1 MGKKRKNL
9 GILVMVTMIV
19 SMLGGCGSS
28 TTGSTGS
35 TGSTEKAIKIAVVLK
50 AINSDYWKQVKAG
63 AEDAGKSLGVDVEVV
78 GPNAETDIAGQASMM
93 EDQIVKGVSAL
104 VVAPSQPSAALSTF
118 DKADA
123 AKIPVLL
130 IDTDAKW
137 DKKKSFL
144 GTGNEAGGK
153 VGGDFIAKSLKP
165 GDDIVMIR
173 GALGDATHDERIKGA
188 TDAIKAAGL
197 DVSAVQP
204 ADSDRA
210 KAMSVMENLLQT
222 HPNVKAVFCSND
234 EMALGAARA
243 LKAANKTDVVI
254 VGFDGSPDAVN
265 AILSGEITASVA
277 QSAYSIGK
285 QGVEA
290 AVKVAKGE
298 TIDARIDTG
307 TNLVTKENAQKAKD
321 DLAKILAGQK

>member
-1 MGKKRKNL
+1 MKRQGKKL

-19 SMLGGCGSS
+19 SVLGGCGSS
-28 TTGSTGS
+28 TTSTSSTSTGKS
-35 TGSTEKAIKIAVVLK
+35 TKVAVVLK

-63 AEDAGKSLGVDVEVV
+63 AEYAGKELGVDVEVV

-93 EDQIVKGVSAL
+93 EDQITKGVSAL

-130 IDTDAKW
+130 IDTDAQW
-137 DKKKSFL
+137 DKKKSFI

-153 VGGDFIAKSLKP
+153 VGGEFIAKNLKA

-197 DVSAVQP
+197 NVSTVQP
-204 ADSDRA
+204 ADSDRS

-222 HPNVKAVFCSND
+222 HPDVKAVFCSND
-234 EMALGAARA
+234 EMALGASRA
-243 LKAANKTDVVI
+243 LKAANKSDVIV
-254 VGFDGSPDAVN
+254 VGFDGSPDAIN
-265 AILSGEITASVA
+265 AVLSGDLTASVA
-277 QSAYSIGK
+277 QSAYNIGK
-285 QGVEA
+285 SGVEA
-290 AVKVAKGE
+290 AVKVSKGE
-298 TIDARIDTG
+298 TVDARIDTG
-307 TNLVTKENAQKAKD
+307 TNLITKDNAQKVKD
-321 DLAKILAGQK
+321 DLDKILAK

>member
-1 MGKKRKNL
+1 MVRKGKKIGAL
-9 GILVMVTMIV
+9 IMAAMMVSI
-19 SMLGGCGSS
+19 LGGCGSS
-28 TTGSTGS
+28 TSSTQKS
-35 TGSTEKAIKIAVVLK
+35 AEKSKKIAVVLK
-50 AINSDYWKQVKAG
+50 AVNSDYWKQVKAG
-63 AEDAGKSLGVDVEVV
+63 AEDAGKELGVDVEVV
-78 GPNAETDIAGQASMM
+78 GPNAETDIAGQTSLM

-123 AKIPVLL
+123 ANIPVIL
-130 IDTDAKW
+130 IDTDAQW

-153 VGGDFIAKSLKP
+153 VGGDFIAKNLKP

-188 TDAIKAAGL
+188 TDALKAAGFN
-197 DVSAVQP
+197 VSAVQP
-204 ADSDRA
+204 ADSDRS

-222 HPNVKAVFCSND
+222 NPNVKAVFCSND

-243 LKAANKTDVVI
+243 LKAANKTDVII

-277 QSAYSIGK
+277 QSAYNIGK

-290 AVKVAKGE
+290 AAKVAKGE
-298 TIDARIDTG
+298 TVDARIDTG
-307 TNLVTKENAQKAKD
+307 TNLVTKDNAQQVKD
-321 DLAKILAGQK
+321 DLGKILAGQK